1 MEKMFFFRLIAKPHS
16 SGKMITWRQADGIWA
31 FRILDCVVGSLAQW
45 PKKEPLTLEGGD
57 LSVLDPC
64 EPMSYHG
71 FLGLD
76 GEVVTAIASWI
87 KQF

>member
-1 MEKMFFFRLIAKPHS
+1 MARALMKSLK
-16 SGKMITWRQADGIWA
+16 QA
-31 FRILDCVVGSLAQW
+31 
-45 PKKEPLTLEGGD
+45 PKKELLAFDGGD

-71 FLGLD
+71 LLGLD
-76 GEVVTAIASWI
+76 GEVVTAITSWI

>member
-1 MEKMFFFRLIAKPHS
+1 MKSLK
-16 SGKMITWRQADGIWA
+16 QA
-31 FRILDCVVGSLAQW
+31 
-45 PKKEPLTLEGGD
+45 PKKEFLTFDGGA

-76 GEVVTAIASWI
+76 KEVVTAIASWI